1 MIGFLSGEIGVI
13 QDKILVKT
21 GGVGYE
27 VAVGTNTL
35 AILAQVP
42 TGELFIHTHVK
53 EEALELYGF
62 RTLEERS
69 LFRLLLSVSG
79 VGPKTALAIA
89 NTGADSLRSAVQ
101 TADVGFFTTVPR
113 VGKKL
118 AQKIII
124 ELKSKLG
131 SLTELQLDTP
141 VGVDQDAAAAL
152 TALGFDE
159 QTVLRQLHSLTNR
172 TDDDTAET
180 LIKKVLKQLNTK
192 KV

>member
-1 MIGFLSGEIGVI
+1 MIGFLSGTP
-13 QDKILVKT
+13 QLLLDKLLVKV

-27 VAVGTNTL
+27 VTVGTATL
-35 AILAQVP
+35 QQVVGQP
-42 TGELFIHTHVK
+42 TVELYIHTHVK

-62 RTLEERS
+62 LTLDDRS

-79 VGPKTALAIA
+79 VGPKTAVAIA
-89 NTGADSLRSAVQ
+89 NAGADALRVAVQ
-101 TADVGFFTTVPR
+101 QADVSFFTAIPR

-141 VGVDQDAAAAL
+141 VGIEQDAVAAL

-159 QTVLRQLHSLTNR
+159 QAVLRQLHALPPS
-172 TDDDTAET
+172 DVDETAES
-180 LIKKVLKQLNTK
+180 LIKRVLKQLTT
-192 KV
+192 

>member
-1 MIGFLSGEIGVI
+1 MIGFLSGTLQLF

-27 VAVGTNTL
+27 VAVGLSTL
-35 AILAQVP
+35 AEIAGHSTV
-42 TGELFIHTHVK
+42 ELYIHTQVK
-53 EEALELYGF
+53 EEVLELYGF
-62 RTLEERS
+62 LTLDERS

-79 VGPKTALAIA
+79 VGPKTALVLTNAGVA
-89 NTGADSLRSAVQ
+89 ALQAAVQ
-101 TADVGFFTTVPR
+101 QADVGFFSAVPR

-131 SLTELQLDTP
+131 SITELQLSTP
-141 VGVDQDAAAAL
+141 SGIHQDVLAAL

-159 QTVLRQLHSLTNR
+159 QVVLRQLQALPPSAV
-172 TDDDTAET
+172 DESAES
-180 LIKKVLKQLNTK
+180 LIKRVLKQLSR
-192 KV
+192 

>member
-1 MIGFLSGEIGVI
+1 MIGFLSGSLQLI

-27 VAVGTNTL
+27 VAVGSATL
-35 AILAQVP
+35 AKLDTLVNV
-42 TGELFIHTHVK
+42 ELFIHTHVK

-62 RTLEERS
+62 LTIDERTL
-69 LFRLLLSVSG
+69 FQMLLSISG

-89 NTGADSLRSAVQ
+89 NLGTEPLRQAVLR
-101 TADVGFFTTVPR
+101 ADVGFFTAVPR

-131 SLTELQLDTP
+131 SLNELQLDTP
-141 VGVDQDAAAAL
+141 VGVEQDALEAL

-159 QTVLRQLHSLTNR
+159 QLVLRQLHSLPPS
-172 TDDDTAET
+172 DESLTAEQ
-180 LIKKVLKQLNTK
+180 LIKKVLKQLNT
-192 KV
+192 

>member
-1 MIGFLSGEIGVI
+1 MIGYLSGTPQLV
-13 QDKILVKT
+13 QDKVLIKT

-27 VAVGTNTL
+27 VSVGMTTL
-35 AILAQVP
+35 AQLISLP
-42 TGELFIHTHVK
+42 TAELYIHTHVK

-62 RTLEERS
+62 LTLDERS

-89 NTGADSLRSAVQ
+89 NTGADALRIAVQ
-101 TADVGFFTTVPR
+101 QADVGFFTAVPR

-131 SLTELQLDTP
+131 SLNELQLDTP
-141 VGVDQDAAAAL
+141 TGASQDILSAL
-152 TALGFDE
+152 MALGFDE
-159 QTVLRQLHSLTNR
+159 QSSLRELHLVTEEISELPV
-172 TDDDTAET
+172 EQSIK
-180 LIKKVLKQLNTK
+180 LIIKRLSKS
-192 KV
+192 

>member
-1 MIGFLSGEIGVI
+1 MIGFLSGTPLII

-27 VAVGTNTL
+27 VAVGVNTMTQIGL
-35 AILAQVP
+35 TSTV
-42 TGELFIHTHVK
+42 ELFIHTHVK
-53 EEALELYGF
+53 EDAFELYGF
-62 RTLEERS
+62 LTLDERK

-89 NTGADSLRSAVQ
+89 NTGSDAIRVAVQ
-101 TADVGFFTTVPR
+101 QADVAFFTAVPR

-131 SLTELQLDTP
+131 SLTELQLNSP
-141 VGVDQDAAAAL
+141 VGIEQDALAAL
-152 TALGFDE
+152 TSLGFDE
-159 QTVLRQLHSLTNR
+159 QIVLRQLQSLPP
-172 TDDDTAET
+172 TDEPESAEM
-180 LIKKVLKQLNTK
+180 LIKRVLKLLNK
-192 KV
+192 